1 MSRSSQTKTSDY
13 SDTIRIS
20 AENPGS
26 ADFKL
31 QLICL
36 KDGSHKEIPF
46 DSSSAVGSVYS
57 MELKDV
63 DTDNTAYRFIS
74 GEKVFIDPYAMKVS
88 GDEKWGNYMPVGRFS
103 DGETGK
109 KPVKCKN
116 KRFSD
121 IILYHL
127 HVRGFTKHKSSGVI
141 NRGTFEGITEKIP
154 YLKKLGI
161 NAVELM
167 PPYDFNEIIEVKEP
181 LDQEEAR
188 KPSAANSKT
197 GRKLNY
203 WGFTGGSY
211 FVPKNSF
218 SAKGDGIASFKDMVD
233 KLHKEDIEVLVDL
246 YFEPDLIP
254 RYVTDVMRHW
264 VLEYGV
270 DGFGL
275 FGAEIPAKEILR
287 DPYLK
292 DSKLIFENI
301 MDPDAFNYIDENRR
315 DKVSVLNYDFLFDN
329 RRFLKSDADMLGRFA
344 RHLLEEPEK
353 YGLVNFMAA
362 FNTMTMN
369 DMVSFDRKHNEDNGE
384 GNTDGTDSNYSWNC
398 GMEGRSR
405 RKAVITLR
413 ERQIKNAFSYL
424 LLSRGTPRIFMG
436 DEFRNSQKG
445 NNNPYCLDNSV
456 TWLDW
461 NDLDRNSGTFDFV
474 SKLISVRKENPIFR
488 HSLNER
494 EGRFPETSFHGEM
507 AWKALFYDYFRH
519 IGVMYSGRSLY
530 YCAFNMHWQEERLA
544 LPKPGKKGDWTVV
557 MNTNEDKE
565 KPVIENGML
574 ICPARSVIVLKAG

>member
-1 MSRSSQTKTSDY
+1 MSKSNQAKTLDH

-26 ADFKL
+26 TAFKL
-31 QLICL
+31 QLISL
-36 KDGSHKEIPF
+36 KDGSSKEIPF
-46 DSSSAVGSVYS
+46 DPESTVGSVCS

-63 DTDNTAYRFIS
+63 DINNTAYRFVS
-74 GEKVFIDPYAMKVS
+74 GKRVFVDPYAMKVS
-88 GDEKWGNYMPVGRFS
+88 GDEKWGHFLPVGRFT
-103 DGETGK
+103 DTEEGK
-109 KPVKCKN
+109 KPVKCRN
-116 KRFSD
+116 RRFSD

-127 HVRGFTKHKSSGVI
+127 HGRGVTKHKRSGGN
-141 NRGTFEGITEKIP
+141 NRGTCEVIAEKIP
-154 YLKKLGI
+154 YLKKLGMK
-161 NAVELM
+161 AVELM
-167 PPYDFNEIIEVKEP
+167 LPYDFNEIIETNEP
-181 LDQEEAR
+181 VDQEEAM
-188 KPSAANSKT
+188 KPSSANKKSGK
-197 GRKLNY
+197 RLNY
-203 WGFTGGSY
+203 WGFTGGNY

-218 SAKGDGIASFKDMVD
+218 SSKGDGIASFKDMVD

-246 YFEPDLIP
+246 YFEPNLIP

-287 DPYLK
+287 DPYLT
-292 DSKLIFENI
+292 DTKLIFESVV
-301 MDPDAFNYIDENRR
+301 DPDAINYIDEKRR
-315 DKVSVLNYDFLFDN
+315 DKVSILNYDFLFDN
-329 RRFLKSDADMLGRFA
+329 RRFLKSDADMLSRFA
-344 RHLLEEPEK
+344 KHLLEEPEK
-353 YGLVNFMAA
+353 YGLINFMAA

-384 GNTDGTDSNYSWNC
+384 DNTDGTDSNYSWNC

-445 NNNPYCLDNSV
+445 NNNPYCLDNPV

-461 NDLDRNSGTFDFV
+461 GDLDKNKDTFEFV
-474 SKLISVRKENPIFR
+474 SKLISVRKANPIFR
-488 HSLNER
+488 YSLNEK

-519 IGVMYSGRSLY
+519 IGVMYSGKALY
-530 YCAFNMHWQEERLA
+530 YCAFNMHWQEESLA
-544 LPKPGKKGDWTVV
+544 LPKPEKQGDWTVV
-557 MNTNEDKE
+557 MNTNEDNT
-565 KPVIENGML
+565 KPVIENGIL
-574 ICPARSVIVLKAG
+574 KCPARSVIILKAG